1 MMGGLQ
7 AKQTTEL
14 SDDINVLTAE
24 IKVDLQGISEGIF
37 RVGARLKK
45 VRDNPEKYGFEG
57 YRDWERWCKEE
68 FAMTRG
74 TANKFIRVFER
85 FGSGSLGSRLPS
97 SITVLYELT
106 SFTDEELERPRQ
118 MPDGTV
124 KKLTEMSRR
133 EIEEVKRALKEAEK
147 RAEQAERYAEEKENE
162 VERLKSRP
170 KPEPRVEVRT
180 EYVEVED
187 QKTRER
193 LRKYEERFGDI
204 EDYDERVTASNRQDL
219 TVSVISFNKA
229 VRDLAKRYSYMTQ
242 YKNLVAEL
250 DEVTRKEYNQAVKV
264 LQELAHDFDFAD
276 EKTGA
281 IDAEY
286 VEIN

>member
-1 MMGGLQ
+1 MGEVQ
-7 AKQTTEL
+7 AKQTMEL
-14 SDDINVLTAE
+14 SNDINVITAE
-24 IKVDLQGISEGIF
+24 INAYKQVAGEAIF
-37 RVGARLKK
+37 EIGRRLKHVK
-45 VRDNPEKYGFEG
+45 ENDLAHGEYMKWLESVEIEHTAATRMIKAYEQFGNIATSQGLNVGKIFEMLSLPESVDRAEFIEKPHVIPSIGETKTVDEMTVR
-57 YRDWERWCKEE
+57 
-68 FAMTRG
+68 
-74 TANKFIRVFER
+74 
-85 FGSGSLGSRLPS
+85 
-97 SITVLYELT
+97 ELR
-106 SFTDEELERPRQ
+106 E
-118 MPDGTV
+118 V
-124 KKLTEMSRR
+124 KK
-133 EIEEVKRALKEAEK
+133 ALKEAEK

-187 QKTRER
+187 EKTRER

-242 YKNLVAEL
+242 YKNLVSEL

>member
-1 MMGGLQ
+1 MGELQ
-7 AKQTTEL
+7 AKQATEL

-45 VRDNPEKYGFEG
+45 IRDKKLAEQKGGWSAYCENELGI
-57 YRDWERWCKEE
+57 
-68 FAMTRG
+68 TRHH
-74 TANKFIRVFER
+74 ANRFIRVFER
-85 FGSGSLGSRLPS
+85 FGSGTPGYRLPHS
-97 SITVLYELT
+97 LRILDELVG
-106 SFTDEELERPRQ
+106 FTDEELAKPRQ

-133 EIEEVKRALKEAEK
+133 EIEEVKQALKEAEK

-204 EDYDERVTASNRQDL
+204 EDYEREGATRITNAKDVTVTVMMFSSNVRDLVKRFSHLKTYKSELHFVDEITKREYQTSVNALQQLVNDL
-219 TVSVISFNKA
+219 TVVEESTDTIIDIS
-229 VRDLAKRYSYMTQ
+229 
-242 YKNLVAEL
+242 
-250 DEVTRKEYNQAVKV
+250 
-264 LQELAHDFDFAD
+264 
-276 EKTGA
+276 
-281 IDAEY
+281 
-286 VEIN
+286 